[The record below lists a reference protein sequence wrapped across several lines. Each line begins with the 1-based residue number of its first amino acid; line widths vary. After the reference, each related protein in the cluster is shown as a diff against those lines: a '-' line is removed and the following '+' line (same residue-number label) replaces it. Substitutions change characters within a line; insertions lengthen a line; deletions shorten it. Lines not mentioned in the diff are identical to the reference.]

1 MDVWMAGC
9 KIWAISNK
17 VHHLLHG
24 ATFPTTRN
32 VSKVSVF
39 SGPSVSNQSCERLW
53 VGQKRP
59 SGKMTAAVT
68 YWTFNG
74 PNGRLVVMNLS
85 CLSPP
90 RLTEDR
96 PAEWNTAEDSDSPLQ
111 KTTDETSFTR
121 SSVSAGFWTRGK
133 IVGVRLSFKT
143 QREERERDRE
153 EEEKKL

>member
-1 MDVWMAGC
+1 MDGRMQNMSHIKQSASP
-9 KIWAISNK
+9 AARRN
-17 VHHLLHG
+17 
-24 ATFPTTRN
+24 FPDHKER
-32 VSKVSVF
+32 VEGF
-39 SGPSVSNQSCERLW
+39 RILQSGPSVSNQSCERLW

-143 QREERERDRE
+143 PREERERDRE